1 MGSNEISTNPFE
13 GEEEVDM
20 KHEKSPSDSREISY
34 HDIATKLLNDNLL
47 LTALEL
53 HAELVE
59 AGKEIP
65 KLRVFFS
72 NPGNF
77 EQHTVAKPEL
87 FSPTIREFPNIAL
100 FILLLISIERILNVV
115 IYF

>member
-1 MGSNEISTNPFE
+1 MGSNEASTNPFE
-13 GEEEVDM
+13 GEGEVDV
-20 KHEKSPSDSREISY
+20 KFDKSPNESREMNY

-87 FSPTIREFPNIAL
+87 FSCTIRKFP
-100 FILLLISIERILNVV
+100 FHYFYFVCFLLE
-115 IYF
+115 